1 MYYFVCREMGISYV
15 VSRHFWWT
23 QNNLYIEQIPS
34 NLDKRI
40 PTFVLLSGHDCI
52 VNAHLV
58 RDYLTDYNIETFW
71 APNISH
77 GGFMHDRD
85 SWEKICEWIS

>member
-1 MYYFVCREMGISYV
+1 MYYFVCREMGISHV

-23 QNNLYIEQIPS
+23 QNNLYIEQLRS
-34 NLDKRI
+34 CSDKKL
-40 PTFVLLSGHDCI
+40 PTYVLLGGRDCI

-58 RDYLTDYNIETFW
+58 KDYLTNYNIDYYW

-77 GGFMHDRD
+77 GGYMHDKD

>member
-23 QNNLYIEQIPS
+23 QNNLYIEQIRACS
-34 NLDKRI
+34 NKKL
-40 PTFVLLSGHDCI
+40 PTYVLLSGRDCI
-52 VNAHLV
+52 INADLV
-58 RDYLTDYNIETFW
+58 RDYLIDYNIDHYW

-77 GGFMHDRD
+77 GGYMHDKD